1 MKREKNINEQLLEQL
16 MEMTHI
22 DFEAEYKEIVNVLKE
37 HGGVL
42 DYKTLNETLAD
53 KFEGVR
59 LRLKTMKEK
68 GIVDFEGIIPSFNSK
83 IKLIK

>member
-1 MKREKNINEQLLEQL
+1 MK
-16 MEMTHI
+16 MDHI
-22 DFEAEYKEIVNVLKE
+22 DYEAEYDEIVNVLTE
-37 HGGVL
+37 HGGEL
-42 DYKTLNETLAD
+42 DYKTLNEILAD

-68 GIVDFEGIIPSFNSK
+68 GIVDFEGIVPSFNSK